1 MKRTSSLL
9 VTILVGAGTIVA
21 ISLAVFYYSMH
32 PPMSDLGV
40 MARFFSITAAVSVLI
55 GFVAYRLGWVYH
67 SPSIRWTLVGG
78 YIISTLLIFA
88 NIWIIARL
96 MFVSQHDFQL
106 GAVLLLFA
114 LGIALV
120 LGFFFSTALTERI
133 KQLDSAASQ
142 IAQGEFSTRLPVEG
156 RDEIAGLAETFN
168 SMAYQLEGGQE
179 KQRELEGMRRDL
191 IAWISH
197 DLQTPLASI
206 RAILEA
212 LADGIVED
220 PETVQ
225 RYLLTAQRDIGS
237 LSALID
243 DLFQIAQIDAG
254 GLKLDMCQN
263 SISDLVSD
271 TLESFSVLAKQNSI
285 DLHGQADP
293 GVDPVWMDA
302 PRIGRALNN
311 LVRNALHHTPAGGM
325 VEVRVRKDSSGVLV
339 EVIDT
344 GEGIRN
350 EDLPFVFDRFYR
362 GEKSR
367 NRQTGRAGLGLAI
380 ARGIIEAHHGQIGVE
395 SPPGKGARFYFS
407 LPAHSS

>member
-9 VTILVGAGTIVA
+9 VTILVGAGIIVA
-21 ISLAVFYYSMH
+21 ISLAVFYFSMH

-55 GFVAYRLGWVYH
+55 GFIAYRLGWVYH

-78 YIISTLLIFA
+78 YIISTLLIFV

-120 LGFFFSTALTERI
+120 FSTALTERLN
-133 KQLDSAASQ
+133 QLDSAASQ

-168 SMAYQLEGGQE
+168 LMASQLESAQD

-254 GLKLDMCQN
+254 GLKLDLSQN
-263 SISDLVSD
+263 SIADLVSD
-271 TLESFSVLAKQNSI
+271 TLESFSVLAKKNGI
-285 DLHGQADP
+285 DLHGQASP

-311 LVRNALHHTPAGGM
+311 LVRNALHHTPSGGS
-325 VEVRVRKDSSGVLV
+325 VEVRVKKETSRVLV

-367 NRQTGRAGLGLAI
+367 NRQTGSAGLGLAI

-395 SPPGKGARFYFS
+395 SSPGQGTRFFFT
-407 LPAHSS
+407 LPSPSS